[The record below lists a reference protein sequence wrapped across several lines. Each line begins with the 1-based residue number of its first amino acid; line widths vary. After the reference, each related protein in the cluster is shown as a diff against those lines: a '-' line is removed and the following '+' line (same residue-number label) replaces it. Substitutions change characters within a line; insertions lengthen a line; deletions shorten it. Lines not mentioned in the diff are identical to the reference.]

1 MLVSIKVSDS
11 ELELLNAI
19 REVEHGEMY
28 GVEVDVTEPYV
39 TLGVSQ
45 PCADLLTMIR
55 NGIQYIDVLTIH
67 NGEPSLAEV
76 DFKKYG
82 FRCRKKIKFPTVKTE
97 G

>member
-1 MLVSIKVSDS
+1 MLSFVVSCS
-11 ELELLNAI
+11 ELELLEAI

-28 GVEVDVTEPYV
+28 GVEVDVTEP
-39 TLGVSQ
+39 TITAQLSQ
-45 PCADLLTMIR
+45 SARDLLDTIR

-76 DFKKYG
+76 DFKKNG